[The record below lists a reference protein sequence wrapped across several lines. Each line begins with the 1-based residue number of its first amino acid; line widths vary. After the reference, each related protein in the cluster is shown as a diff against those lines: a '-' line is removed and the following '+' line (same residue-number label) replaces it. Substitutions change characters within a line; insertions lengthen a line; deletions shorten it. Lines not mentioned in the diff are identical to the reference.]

1 MHDQTPCAPAAARG
15 TRPSLT
21 CSCAPTTPL
30 SVPAF
35 LPSSSHVPDALRVLP
50 SLSRICSV
58 RCTLCAARIAPRPS
72 PPAAASSSPCA
83 TLVPTGSKPPI
94 YLFPIVSFCRFRQR
108 THYLQR
114 GVVVALPR
122 RGYQWWCFGC
132 GGTPSRFSSG
142 ASRAPRSPFHHRL
155 RLLVH
160 RPSNSRTLPTL
171 VHCFVVSSG
180 ATARLYVVVLL
191 TFAC

>member
-1 MHDQTPCAPAAARG
+1 MPR

-21 CSCAPTTPL
+21 YSCAPTTPL

-35 LPSSSHVPDALRVLP
+35 LPSSSHVPTALRVLP

-94 YLFPIVSFCRFRQR
+94 YLFPIVSFFLRLVDLGSARTTSNGGWWWRCRAAV
-108 THYLQR
+108 TSGGVL
-114 GVVVALPR
+114 GVVARPR
-122 RGYQWWCFGC
+122 
-132 GGTPSRFSSG
+132 
-142 ASRAPRSPFHHRL
+142 ASLQARAGPRARHFHHR

-180 ATARLYVVVLL
+180 ATARLYVVVPL
-191 TFAC
+191 TVAY